1 MAQPAFDTHKAVKA
15 LCSAGFNADQAEAVV
30 DQINGAV
37 NENVATKADLDKLAI
52 KEELWEAV
60 AKLATKEELRE
71 AFDRLATKEELR
83 ETVAKL
89 ATKEELREAFDKL
102 AAQQDKLAAQ
112 QDKLAA
118 QQDKLA
124 AQQDKLAAQQDKLAA
139 QQDKLAAQQD
149 KLAAQQDKFVTKEE
163 LREAIAKLELFVKA
177 EIERHTNR
185 SLKYVLA
192 GAALF
197 VTLTKA
203 LDFLVG

>member
-118 QQDKLA
+118 QQDK
-124 AQQDKLAAQQDKLAA
+124 
-139 QQDKLAAQQD
+139 
-149 KLAAQQDKFVTKEE
+149 FVTKEE

>member
-37 NENVATKADLDKLAI
+37 NENVATRADLDKLAI

-112 QDKLAA
+112 QDK
-118 QQDKLA
+118 
-124 AQQDKLAAQQDKLAA
+124 
-139 QQDKLAAQQD
+139 
-149 KLAAQQDKFVTKEE
+149 FVTKEE